1 MPFRSQAQRRYLY
14 EQAEEARREGRKPP
28 VDVDEW
34 EEATEREHKKL
45 PERKKPK
52 KKSYGELLD
61 QIVVKEGTGTI
72 DWQLEDPENQFKKPN
87 KKPKKTVKKSLN
99 DIRRVLSQI
108 RFN

>member
-1 MPFRSQAQRRYLY
+1 MPFQSKEQRKWAYAQQDKD
-14 EQAEEARREGRKPP
+14 EKEGKKPP
-28 VDVDEW
+28 IDADEW

-52 KKSYGELLD
+52 KKSILLKEAMGE
-61 QIVVKEGTGTI
+61 I
-72 DWQLEDPENQFKKPN
+72 DWMDEDAPKDPN
-87 KKPKKTVKKSLN
+87 DHPKKRVIDSKKESRKSRN